1 MKIIFKVIDVRTG
14 EDITNNAMWC
24 LRPDGSL
31 AYNMFGDLIGDTF
44 AKALITVEETNGR
57 S

>member
-1 MKIIFKVIDVRTG
+1 MKITFKVIDVRTG

-31 AYNMFGDLIGDTF
+31 AYDMFGDLIGDIF
-44 AKALITVEETNGR
+44 AKAIITVEETD
-57 S
+57 